1 MNAEPGF
8 LQEVLTALTQFPDCD
23 RDANLVIDAMSI
35 KKGKVYDRVSGKF
48 VGLVDFGNESMNTS
62 VEATEALYFMLVCLN
77 GKWKL
82 PIAYFLINKI
92 TAKIQG
98 ELINAALELTHKKAV
113 RVRSITFDGAS
124 TNLATAR
131 YLAKTNAADDYDED
145 YLFENID
152 LDVLDENDG
161 LHDGLYEINALE
173 ECEEGRAV
181 NQFPHFFLHP
191 KTKEKIYIILDPS
204 HMIKLARNALGNE
217 I

>member
-23 RDANLVIDAMSI
+23 RDANLIIDAMSI
-35 KKGKVYDRVSGKF
+35 KKGKVYDTMSGKF
-48 VGLVDFGNESMNTS
+48 VGLVDFGNESMNTNI
-62 VEATEALYFMLVCLN
+62 EATEALYFMLVCLN
-77 GKWKL
+77 GNWKL

-98 ELINAALELTHKKAV
+98 ELINAALELTHEKAI

-131 YLAKTNAADDYDED
+131 YLAKTNAGDDYDDDQLLED
-145 YLFENID
+145 ID
-152 LDVLDENDG
+152 LDALDENDG
-161 LHDGLYEINALE
+161 LHEINAPE
-173 ECEEGRAV
+173 ECEEVRAV

-191 KTKEKIYIILDPS
+191 KTKKKIYIILDPS
-204 HMIKLARNALGNE
+204 HMMKLARNAVGNE
-217 I
+217 M